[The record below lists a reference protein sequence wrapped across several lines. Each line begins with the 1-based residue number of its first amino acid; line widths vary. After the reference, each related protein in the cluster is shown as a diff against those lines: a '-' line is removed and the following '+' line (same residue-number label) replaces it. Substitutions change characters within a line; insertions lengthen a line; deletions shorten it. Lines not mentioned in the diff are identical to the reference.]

1 MNRRRGL
8 RDLLLCL
15 AFLAGLPALPAP
27 GAETTDRW
35 EETIRQFEQ
44 SDREKFPEPGVIVF
58 IGSSSIRAW
67 ETLQEDFAPLK
78 VINRGFG
85 GSEIKDADKYA
96 SRIAIPY
103 KPSRVVLY
111 AGDNDIAGGNTA
123 ETVLADFKDFA
134 GVVHGALPEVPVYF
148 ISIKPS
154 LARWNLW
161 PEMKK
166 ANRLVEKYCGETRGA
181 EYIDIASAMLGE
193 DGSPRKDIFI
203 EDGLHLNAAGYKIWT
218 AIIKPRL
225 EKPVGQ
231 K

>member
-1 MNRRRGL
+1 MNRRRCLRNFLLGL
-8 RDLLLCL
+8 V
-15 AFLAGLPALPAP
+15 FLTGFPPLPAW

-67 ETLQEDFAPLK
+67 ETLQEDLAPLK
-78 VINRGFG
+78 VLNRGFG
-85 GSEIKDADKYA
+85 GSEIRNSVKYA
-96 SRIAIPY
+96 PRIVIPC
-103 KPSRVVLY
+103 KPSRVLLY
-111 AGDNDIAGGNTA
+111 AGDNDIAGGKSA
-123 ETVLADFKDFA
+123 ETVLADFKEFT
-134 GVVHGALPEVPVYF
+134 GVIHAALPEVPVYF

-154 LARWNLW
+154 LARWKLW
-161 PEMKK
+161 PEMKR
-166 ANRLVEKYCGETRGA
+166 ANRLVEKYCAETPEV
-181 EYIDIASAMLGE
+181 EYLDVASAMLGE
-193 DGSPRKDIFI
+193 DGTPRKDIFV

-225 EKPVGQ
+225 EKTLEE